1 MLFVPPKASQVVPLI
16 VLDFENAKALAN
28 DLMSLEDTKLQLV
41 QTFKRALPI
50 GLKAEALRCYAESYW
65 LAAINTIRPLVDTS
79 EFEWACAI
87 ITSSVT
93 EPSRRK
99 PRIVPPERGSARP
112 SLEPMTT
119 TTLESG
125 MSNAT
130 SYQKS
135 QAWGELADTEMSA
148 MDMDIASQ
156 SMLPAEPWTTWPL
169 IEDSNDP
176 YGRYSTFEEPL
187 FSQNVPPETD
197 ASATFLSGLE
207 DLSFATCNDFDAS
220 DILEA
225 VQPELVPHNR
235 QFSLME
241 EGTETLT
248 GDCTEKG
255 TEGKAVRQEVG
266 QPSNSHGVFEQNPF
280 DPFSNPSFVTRE
292 PLSHGLVGD
301 EALFNLD
308 DTGGT

>member
-1 MLFVPPKASQVVPLI
+1 MLFVPPKASQVAPLI
-16 VLDFENAKALAN
+16 ILDFENAKALAS
-28 DLMSLEDTKLQLV
+28 DLMSLEDTELQLV

-50 GLKAEALRCYAESYW
+50 GLKAEALRCYA
-65 LAAINTIRPLVDTS
+65 LAAINKVRPLVDTS

-87 ITSSVT
+87 ITSSFT

-99 PRIVPPERGSARP
+99 PRIVPPERGSVRP
-112 SLEPMTT
+112 SIEPMITAQ
-119 TTLESG
+119 ESG
-125 MSNAT
+125 MPNAI
-130 SYQKS
+130 SCQQS
-135 QAWGELADTEMSA
+135 QPWEESTNTEMSA
-148 MDMDIASQ
+148 MDMNFASQ
-156 SMLPAEPWTTWPL
+156 SMLPAEPWTPWPL
-169 IEDSNDP
+169 IEDSNDLC
-176 YGRYSTFEEPL
+176 GRYSTFEGPS

-207 DLSFATCNDFDAS
+207 DISFATYNEFDAS

-225 VQPELVPHNR
+225 VQPELVPHNP
-235 QFSLME
+235 QFPLME
-241 EGTETLT
+241 EETETLI

-255 TEGKAVRQEVG
+255 TEEKAVRQEVG

-308 DTGGT
+308 DTGGA